1 MSFVWVSIFI
11 LDFVSTWFRVYSI
24 YLAGPRTEKVSNAV
38 ESKILDFYRN
48 SLAGNFLIT
57 SLAEIW
63 LATYMVQYSNRTSA
77 LHSYYLHELFVVI
90 RQVSMFGAVYRIT
103 GLLIEL
109 KQAFYRII
117 DLDVDDYKAKALKT
131 TAESKGKK

>member
-1 MSFVWVSIFI
+1 
-11 LDFVSTWFRVYSI
+11 
-24 YLAGPRTEKVSNAV
+24 
-38 ESKILDFYRN
+38 
-48 SLAGNFLIT
+48 
-57 SLAEIW
+57 
-63 LATYMVQYSNRTSA
+63 
-77 LHSYYLHELFVVI
+77 
-90 RQVSMFGAVYRIT
+90 MFGAVYRIT